1 MLSRILSL
9 PPVPFLLKLC
19 FRMEAAWFGL
29 SRRVHTRGQLTLDRL
44 SLVAGK
50 RDGHMYEPVRP
61 STARRVLRRLPIRDF
76 TTYTFVDIGSGM
88 GRMLLIASEFAFREI
103 QGVEFAVELH
113 RLAEHNISRCRN
125 ARRKCRKVRSLL
137 LDAADYTFPPGNLVL
152 YFFNPFGHE
161 VMEEVLQRLDAS
173 LKDEPRQAI
182 VVMVY
187 PDFAF
192 LLDQRPHFHL
202 YRETRRCR
210 TYRFCPEV
218 GNTL

>member
-1 MLSRILSL
+1 
-9 PPVPFLLKLC
+9 
-19 FRMEAAWFGL
+19 MEAAWFDL
-29 SRRVHTRGQLTLDRL
+29 SRRVHTRGHVALDQL
-44 SLVAGK
+44 SLVAKK
-50 RDGHMYEPVRP
+50 RDGHMYKPIRP
-61 STARRVLRRLPIRDF
+61 SAARKVLRQLPVNDF
-76 TTYTFVDIGSGM
+76 TTYTFVDFGSGM
-88 GRMLLIASEFAFREI
+88 GRMLLIASEYPFREI

-113 RLAEHNISRCRN
+113 RLAETNISDCRN
-125 ARRKCRKVRSLL
+125 VRRKCRKIRSLL
-137 LDAADYTFPPGNLVL
+137 LDATDYTFPPGNLVL

-173 LKDEPRQAI
+173 LKEDPRQAI

-192 LLDQRPHFHL
+192 LLDQRPHFLL

-210 TYRFCPEV
+210 TYRFCPEA